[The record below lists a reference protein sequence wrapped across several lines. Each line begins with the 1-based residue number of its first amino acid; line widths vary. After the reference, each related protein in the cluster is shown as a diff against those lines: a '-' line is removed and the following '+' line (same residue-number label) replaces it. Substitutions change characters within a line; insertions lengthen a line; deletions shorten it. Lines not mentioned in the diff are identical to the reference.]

1 MKKLVFILCVFALS
15 ARSQSLAF
23 QWAKGIGGTSAETGE
38 GIATDGSGNVYI
50 TGILQGTVDF
60 DPGPGTFTLA
70 SAGSQD
76 IYVCKLDATGNFVWA
91 KRIGGAGVDIGQ
103 AITVDGAGNVFVTGY
118 YDGTVDFDPGAATF
132 NLSSSGGS
140 SDIYILTLNSSGNF
154 MSAVS
159 MGGSGTD
166 RAYSIATDISGNV
179 YTTGVYTGLADFD
192 PSAST
197 ATLSAVGGP
206 DIFVSKLTS
215 SGTFVWAK
223 SLGGTSSNEE
233 GHGIKADG
241 SGNVYVSGFFAGTAD
256 FDPSAATF
264 NLISNGAA
272 DNFVV
277 KLNSTGN
284 FVWAK
289 QTGGTSTEKTYW
301 LSLDGSGNIYTSGF
315 FSGTVDFDPGAA
327 IANLSTTG
335 LNDGFISKLD
345 ASGNYVWARAVNTN
359 SYVNCNALVIDGSNN
374 VYVTG
379 YFQGTTDFDPSVS
392 FYNVTSAGSLDVYIL
407 KLDAAGNFVTAKTFG
422 STGADFSSSI
432 ALDAS
437 NNVFT
442 TGYFLGTVDFDP
454 ASTIFSLTSVAGSSD
469 VFVHKMSPCTLPASP
484 ADITTPGN
492 LSICSSNATTL
503 TTSSSATVTWYSS
516 PTSTTV
522 LSTGLSYNTPTLAA
536 GTYTYYAE
544 SFTCLNS
551 ATRTAITVTVNPTP
565 TISVNSG
572 SICNG
577 STFTIIPSGA
587 SSYSYMNS
595 TTGSSCVINPSSSTN
610 FSLTGISTAGCTGTA
625 VSSITVGALPI
636 ININSSTGG
645 PSLCS
650 GSTATLFAGGA
661 STYAWVS
668 GPNTSTYAISPTV
681 FTTYTVVGT
690 SSLGCSASNTI
701 AMGILTTPTVN
712 ISTGSSSICSG
723 SSTIL
728 NASGA
733 NSYLWNTS
741 ATTSSISVSPTA
753 TTIYTVTGTTL
764 SCSDT
769 KTIAVNV
776 IASPTIS
783 IASTASTICA
793 GGSAT
798 LTIIGSAG
806 SYSWN
811 TGPTTTTLSVS
822 PTIATTYTAAGFN
835 GSCYGLAITTI
846 SISSSIT
853 VVASAAN
860 ATICSGESTTITSSG
875 AATYTWSTGSNSTSI
890 VVSPTTTTSYS
901 VTGEN
906 GSCSGLASTL
916 VVVNTCV
923 GINEY
928 ENNFLLS
935 VFPNPSNGFVNIEIN
950 IESDLAIIDVLGKT
964 IVTLDLL
971 PGNNY
976 VDISNL
982 NSGLYYFKIGDKNYS
997 SLKKV
1002 IKN

>member
-1 MKKLVFILCVFALS
+1 MKKLLFILCVLALS
-15 ARSQSLAF
+15 AKSQSLAF

-38 GIATDGSGNVYI
+38 GIATDGSGNIYI

-76 IYVCKLDATGNFVWA
+76 IYVCKLNATGNFVWA
-91 KRIGGAGVDIGQ
+91 KRVGGPGIDVGQ
-103 AITVDGAGNVFVTGY
+103 AITVDGLGNVFVAGY
-118 YDGTVDFDPGAATF
+118 YDGTVDFDPGAAIY
-132 NLSSSGGS
+132 NLTSSSGS
-140 SDIYILTLNSSGNF
+140 TDIFVLALNSSGGF
-154 MSAVS
+154 VGASS
-159 MGGSGTD
+159 MGGTGTD
-166 RAYSIATDISGNV
+166 RAYSIAIDPSGNI
-179 YTTGVYTGLADFD
+179 YTTGVYAGIADFD

-215 SGTFVWAK
+215 GGTFVWAK
-223 SLGGTSSNEE
+223 SLGGTSANEE

-256 FDPSAATF
+256 FDPSATAF

-301 LSLDGSGNIYTSGF
+301 LSLDGAGNIYTSGF

-327 IANLSTTG
+327 VANLSTTG

-359 SYVNCNALVIDGSNN
+359 SYVNCNALAIDGSNN

-392 FYNVTSAGSLDVYIL
+392 TYSITSNGSLDVYIL

-454 ASTIFSLTSVAGSSD
+454 ASTIFNLTSVAGSSD

-484 ADITTPGN
+484 ADITSPGN

-503 TTSSSATVTWYSS
+503 ITSSSATVTWYAS

-565 TISVNSG
+565 TVSVNSG

-577 STFTIIPSGA
+577 SSFTITPSGA
-587 SSYSYMNS
+587 NSYSYMNS
-595 TTGSSCVINPSSSTN
+595 TTGSNCVINPSSSIN
-610 FSLTGISTAGCTGTA
+610 FSLTGISAAGCTGTA
-625 VSSITVGALPI
+625 VSSITVGALPN

-690 SSLGCSASNTI
+690 SSLGCSSSNTI
-701 AMGILTTPTVN
+701 SMGILTTPTIN
-712 ISTGSSSICSG
+712 ISAGSSTICTG
-723 SSTIL
+723 DSTIL

-733 NSYLWNTS
+733 NSYLWNNN
-741 ATTSSISVSPTA
+741 ATTSSISVSPVS
-753 TTIYTVTGTTL
+753 TTIYTVTGTIL

-769 KTIAVNV
+769 KTITVNV

-793 GGSAT
+793 GGSVT
-798 LTIIGSAG
+798 LSIMGSAG

-811 TGPTTTTLSVS
+811 TGPTTTSIAVS

-835 GSCYGLAITTI
+835 GACYGLATTTI
-846 SISSSIT
+846 SISNSIT
-853 VVASAAN
+853 VIASVSN
-860 ATICSGESTTITSSG
+860 PTICSGESTTITTSG

-906 GSCSGLASTL
+906 GSCFGSVSTL

-923 GINEY
+923 GVNEY
-928 ENNFLLS
+928 SNNLHFLIY
-935 VFPNPSNGFVNIEIN
+935 PNPTNEIIN
-950 IESDLAIIDVLGKT
+950 IETDGFYELKIMDVFGK
-964 IVTLDLL
+964 IVLET
-971 PGNNY
+971 PVQKFNSKIN
-976 VDISNL
+976 ISHFEN
-982 NSGLYYFKIGDKNYS
+982 GLYYFKITQGDAS
-997 SLKKV
+997 VIKKV
-1002 IKN
+1002 IKQ